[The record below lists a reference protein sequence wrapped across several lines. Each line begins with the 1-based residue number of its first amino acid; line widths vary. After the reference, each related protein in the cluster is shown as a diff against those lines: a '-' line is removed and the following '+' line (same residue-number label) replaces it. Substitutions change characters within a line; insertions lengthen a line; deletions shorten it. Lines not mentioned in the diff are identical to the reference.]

1 MSRSLVSL
9 RCAELADAPALA
21 ELWADAL
28 RRADHHDHIAD
39 LELVIKKAAAS
50 PEQRLIVADQDGAV
64 AGAVLLRVTT
74 LTPINLEQVVQ
85 AISPHVFPHYRR
97 HGIGRLLME
106 SAVSFAEELG
116 VAHVGTAAASGSR
129 DANRFMARLGL
140 GPHAML
146 RLAPTVAVRAKLTA
160 QRPALAA
167 TSGRQLT
174 RVLAARRSMRRAQT
188 TAGS

>member
-21 ELWADAL
+21 ELWTDAL

-188 TAGS
+188 PAGS

>member
-116 VAHVGTAAASGSR
+116 VAHVGTAAASASR